1 MKKLLAL
8 FLLIVALSVAA
19 PGFLGM
25 QAEARYDAVV
35 TQLQAAGYRVADRT
49 YARGWFTSS
58 ARLQLEVP
66 LPADRATD
74 GTPPRVMVK
83 TRAVHGPFLGD
94 LERPFGLARL
104 DSEVWLDS
112 APLIVGGVVFD
123 FVTWPGQLIFGVW
136 PMWGPSSLHMKPE
149 TVD

>member
-35 TQLQAAGYRVADRT
+35 AQLQAAGYRVVDRT
-49 YARGWFTSS
+49 YARGWFSSS

-66 LPADRATD
+66 LPEGRAADAT
-74 GTPPRVMVK
+74 PLRVMIK
-83 TRAVHGPFLGD
+83 THARHGPFLGD
-94 LERPFGLARL
+94 HERPFGIARL

-112 APLIVGGVVFD
+112 EPLIVGDGAAPVRTLVGFLGSARTI
-123 FVTWPGQLIFGVW
+123 VAVPARRLTL
-136 PMWGPSSLHMKPE
+136 
-149 TVD
+149 